1 MSAVGAIIWKDLVL
15 ELRTREVLT
24 STALFA
30 LLVALT
36 FSFALDLRLDVAR
49 EVVPGAFWVTLILSA
64 LLALNR
70 TLAAEREGATI
81 EGLRM
86 APVDRGSI
94 FAAKF
99 FVNLLFMLWIALI
112 SAVAFSVF
120 FNIGFEWAGLAIA
133 VVLGSIGLSAVGTI
147 FAAMATSTRAR
158 EALLPALMLP
168 VTTPVVIA
176 AVRATEFSIEGKG
189 VDQWGIWLSVLIVFD
204 IVFVLLSFI
213 TFEFVIEE

>member
-1 MSAVGAIIWKDLVL
+1 MSAVAAIIWKDLVL

-30 LLVALT
+30 MLVALT
-36 FSFALDLRLDVAR
+36 FSFALDLRLDIAR

-64 LLALNR
+64 LLGLNR
-70 TLAAEREGATI
+70 ALAAEREDATF

-86 APVDRGSI
+86 APVDRATI

-99 FVNLLFMLWIALI
+99 CVNLLYMFWIALI
-112 SAVAFSVF
+112 SALAFSVF
-120 FNIGFEWAGLAIA
+120 FNISFEWVGLTVA

-147 FAAMATSTRAR
+147 LAAMATSTRAR

-168 VTTPVVIA
+168 ITTPVVIA
-176 AVRATEFSIEGKG
+176 AVRATEFSIDGQGIE
-189 VDQWGIWLSVLIVFD
+189 QWGIWFSVLVVFD
-204 IVFVLLSFI
+204 IVFVVLSFI
-213 TFEFVIEE
+213 SFEFVVEE

>member
-1 MSAVGAIIWKDLVL
+1 MSAVAAIVWKDLVL

-36 FSFALDLRLDVAR
+36 FSFALDLRLDAAR
-49 EVVPGAFWVTLILSA
+49 EVVPGAFWVTMILSA
-64 LLALNR
+64 LLGLNR
-70 TLAAEREGATI
+70 SLAVEREGSTF

-86 APVDRGSI
+86 APVDRSTI

-99 FVNLLFMLWIALI
+99 FVNLLYMLWIALI

-120 FNIGFEWAGLAIA
+120 FNIGFEWVGLATA

-147 FAAMATSTRAR
+147 LAAMATSTRAR

-168 VTTPVVIA
+168 IMTPVVIA
-176 AVRATEFSIEGKG
+176 AVRATEFSMDGQG
-189 VDQWGIWLSVLIVFD
+189 VDKWGIWFSVLIVFD
-204 IVFVLLSFI
+204 IVFAALSFI
-213 TFEFVIEE
+213 SFEFVVEE

>member
-1 MSAVGAIIWKDLVL
+1 MSAVAAIVWKDLVL

-30 LLVALT
+30 LLVAVT
-36 FSFALDLRLDVAR
+36 FSFALDLRLVVAS

-64 LLALNR
+64 LLGLNR
-70 TLAAEREGATI
+70 ALAAEREGSTF
-81 EGLRM
+81 EGVRM
-86 APVDRGSI
+86 APVDASTI

-99 FVNLLFMLWIALI
+99 LVNLLFMFWIALV

-120 FNIGFEWAGLAIA
+120 FNIGFNWIGLAAA
-133 VVLGSIGLSAVGTI
+133 VVLGSIGLAAVGTV

-168 VTTPVVIA
+168 MTTPIVIA
-176 AVRATEFSIEGKG
+176 AVRATELSIDGLGIER
-189 VDQWGIWLSVLIVFD
+189 WGIWFSVLIVFD
-204 IVFVLLSFI
+204 IVFVALSFI
-213 TFEFVIEE
+213 SFEFVIEE

>member
-1 MSAVGAIIWKDLVL
+1 MSAVAAIIWKDLVL

-36 FSFALDLRLDVAR
+36 FSFALDLRLDAAR

-120 FNIGFEWAGLAIA
+120 FNIGFEWGWIGNRRRAGFYRSLRRRDDFCLRWRRAPA
-133 VVLGSIGLSAVGTI
+133 PARLSC
-147 FAAMATSTRAR
+147 R
-158 EALLPALMLP
+158 P
-168 VTTPVVIA
+168 
-176 AVRATEFSIEGKG
+176 
-189 VDQWGIWLSVLIVFD
+189 
-204 IVFVLLSFI
+204 
-213 TFEFVIEE
+213 

>member
-1 MSAVGAIIWKDLVL
+1 MSAVAAIIWKDLVL

-36 FSFALDLRLDVAR
+36 FSFALDLRLDAAR

-70 TLAAEREGATI
+70 AFAAEREGATI

-168 VTTPVVIA
+168 VTAPVVIA